1 MGDLLAGGSKKD
13 ASTKSTATQTTT
25 TNNIDRRQV
34 VAEGAMGI
42 AADGATVNI
51 QALDAGIVN
60 RALDAVSAADAT
72 AGQGFNNLLALADRL
87 FEGGASVLDKTAS
100 TTLAQVAAL
109 NTASNDATGSIDQ
122 KTLVILG
129 GVALGA
135 AYFLGRR

>member
-1 MGDLLAGGSKKD
+1 MGDASGKKTTTSS
-13 ASTKSTATQTTT
+13 AKTTNTTT
-25 TNNIDRRQV
+25 TTNIDRRQV

-51 QALDAGIVN
+51 ESLDAGIIN
-60 RALDAVSAADAT
+60 KAIDAISAADAT
-72 AGQGFNNLLALADRL
+72 AGQGFNGLLTLADKL
-87 FEGGASVLDKTAS
+87 FEGGASILDKTAD

-109 NTASNDATGSIDQ
+109 NTASNDASGSIDQ